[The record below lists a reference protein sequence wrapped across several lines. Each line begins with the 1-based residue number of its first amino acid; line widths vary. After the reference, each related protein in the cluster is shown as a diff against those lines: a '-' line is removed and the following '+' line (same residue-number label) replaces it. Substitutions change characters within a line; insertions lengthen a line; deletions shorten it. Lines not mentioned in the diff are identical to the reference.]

1 MIFINEKNTVFLS
14 NKEDLKI
21 TGVNKI
27 LSLDTTH
34 FVLETG
40 IGELKIY
47 GKNLEM
53 IFIDSTTKTLN
64 IKGLIEEITYK
75 KTPVKN
81 ENFIK
86 KLLK

>member
-27 LSLDTTH
+27 ISLDTSH
-34 FVLETG
+34 FILETT
-40 IGELKIY
+40 IGQLRIY
-47 GKNLEM
+47 GVNLEM
-53 IFIDSTTKTLN
+53 IFIDSATKTLN

-75 KTPVKN
+75 KN
-81 ENFIK
+81 LQI
-86 KLLK
+86 

>member
-27 LSLDTTH
+27 ISLDTSH
-34 FVLETG
+34 FILETT
-40 IGELKIY
+40 IGQLRIY
-47 GKNLEM
+47 GVNLEM
-53 IFIDSTTKTLN
+53 IFIDSATKTLN

-75 KTPVKN
+75 KIPVKT
-81 ENFIK
+81 ENFIT